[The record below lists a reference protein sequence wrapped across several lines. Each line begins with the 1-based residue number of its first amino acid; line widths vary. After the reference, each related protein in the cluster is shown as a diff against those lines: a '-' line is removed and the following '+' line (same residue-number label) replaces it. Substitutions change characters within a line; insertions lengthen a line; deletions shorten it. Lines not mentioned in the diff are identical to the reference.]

1 MKRLLGVIGSVALI
15 MLVLSA
21 VPACDDD
28 DDNPINPNPTTGTV
42 SGTVTFG
49 GTWPSTGDVQV
60 SMYSTIMNPPGVPAG
75 PPDAFTDP
83 LNSATDFPTYN
94 YSFEGLDPGDYAAIF
109 VGWRDPADP
118 PGARLI
124 GVYWIYVDSLGIA
137 ASGLPKPPGPSSV
150 SVDAGDNLTGRDI
163 VADLDLAP

>member
-1 MKRLLGVIGSVALI
+1 MKRLFYVLAITALAAAVGV
-15 MLVLSA
+15 

-28 DDNPINPNPTTGTV
+28 NNPIDGGPTTGSV
-42 SGTVTFG
+42 SGTVTFA
-49 GTWPSTGDVQV
+49 GTWPSVGDVQV
-60 SMYSTIMNPPGVPAG
+60 SIYSTIMTPPGVPTG

-83 LNSATDFPTYN
+83 LNPVTDFPTYD
-94 YSFEGLDPGDYAAIF
+94 YTLKGLDPGDYAAIF
-109 VGWRDPADP
+109 VGWRDPTDP

-137 ASGLPKPPGPSSV
+137 MSGLPKDPGPAPV
-150 SVDAGDNLTGRDI
+150 SVDAGDNLTDLDI